1 MNCHT
6 GNDVGNIKKYYVV
19 HKKLQCNFTYLLCV
33 TQNNFKIYLGKYA
46 DSSKF
51 PPTLWKYAPMAD
63 PSVIEGHFRNLSQII
78 IAREISAVNDW
89 KENSEEVFHFMR
101 DHPMHKFTINDGLM
115 GKYSFGYYSIFY
127 IIFL

>member
-1 MNCHT
+1 M
-6 GNDVGNIKKYYVV
+6 
-19 HKKLQCNFTYLLCV
+19 QCNFTNYLFINCFAH
-33 TQNNFKIYLGKYA
+33 TPNNFKIDLGKYA

-51 PPTLWKYAPMAD
+51 PATLWKYAPMAD

-115 GKYSFGYYSIFY
+115 GKYFLEGLYHSRIIMTLLRLNIF
-127 IIFL
+127 INE